1 MRQSLVS
8 LIFAIALFFKY
19 SAPSVALPMGLT
31 DIGSLEQDAVVSLLN
46 EEETENDHGY
56 GDMATKEKGP
66 RVIVVATDPSVWR
79 GLRML
84 SAGQPLYKWRAN
96 ENDHVTEHRGPGQAL
111 NISMLKRDT
120 MRCMVGRVYRPCWEV

>member
-79 GLRML
+79 VNN
-84 SAGQPLYKWRAN
+84 LYIYMYYIYIYIYI
-96 ENDHVTEHRGPGQAL
+96 HIYVF
-111 NISMLKRDT
+111 
-120 MRCMVGRVYRPCWEV
+120 